1 MLEINIVTRH
11 QVAIN
16 FRKEY
21 VSVSSLK
28 LGQMVYCYLA
38 LIIPGIMMMY
48 YRTGPPLMN
57 L

>member
-1 MLEINIVTRH
+1 MLEINIVTMH

-21 VSVSSLK
+21 VLVSSLK
-28 LGQMVYCYLA
+28 LGQMVYYYLA
-38 LIIPGIMMMY
+38 LIILGIMMMY